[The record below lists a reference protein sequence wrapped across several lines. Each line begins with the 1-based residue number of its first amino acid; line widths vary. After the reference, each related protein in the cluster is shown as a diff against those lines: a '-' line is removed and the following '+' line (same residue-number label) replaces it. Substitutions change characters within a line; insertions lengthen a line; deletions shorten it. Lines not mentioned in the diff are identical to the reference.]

1 MGANAATK
9 LFRVIE
15 NVERILSIELINAV
29 QALEFRKHRSSTFI
43 EDIVKKFR
51 EKVDFLDKDRVLY
64 TDIEKS
70 IEFLRSMKI
79 TE

>member
-1 MGANAATK
+1 MQFK
-9 LFRVIE
+9 
-15 NVERILSIELINAV
+15 
-29 QALEFRKHRSSTFI
+29 LEFRKHHSSTFI